1 MLILELFSD
10 ENTPI
15 EEVHPTSL
23 DETKMAW
30 GRSGNKVVRKYRC
43 SIGRLKGKIVSSPG
57 ACFKA
62 PDIRKRIKLKMTKA
76 KLGSRMKLK
85 SKRTKRI
92 NPASKRVQALNKRS

>member
-15 EEVHPTSL
+15 N
-23 DETKMAW
+23 ETRMAW

-62 PDIRKRIKLKMTKA
+62 PDIKKRLKLKITKA
-76 KLGSRMKLK
+76 KLKRRMQLK
-85 SKRTKRI
+85 AKRTKRI
-92 NPASKRVQALNKRS
+92 NPASKRVQALNKAGRKR